1 MQTLKPSEIASYCN
15 VHQRSVSRW
24 IANGELK
31 GHKLPGRGNYRVLL
45 EDFLSFLNKHKIP
58 LSQDFISDYQI
69 AESGLHS
76 DKERDLAKVLI
87 IDDEPQYR
95 KAIRRVIGN
104 DYLIQE
110 AGDGFMAGIAI
121 SEFKP
126 SLITLNLSMPGMDG
140 FQVISFIREKEE
152 FKAIKILV
160 ISALNDVELEKA
172 KTMGAN
178 DALSKPFDNS
188 ILLEKINA
196 LIQG

>member
-58 LSQDFISDYQI
+58 FSQDFISDYQI

-76 DKERDLAKVLI
+76 NKERDLAKVLI

-110 AGDGFMAGIAI
+110 AWDGFMAGIAI

-126 SLITLNLSMPGMDG
+126 SLITLDLSMPGMDG
-140 FQVISFIREKEE
+140 FEVITLIREKEE

-160 ISALNDVELEKA
+160 VSALNDVELQKA
-172 KTMGAN
+172 KAMGAN
-178 DALSKPFDNS
+178 DALSKPFNNS